1 MENTMITINNITL
14 VRNSR
19 TIISRYS
26 EQIPAGSVTIILG
39 PNGSGKSTLL
49 AAIAGDIAPREGSI
63 TIDDRDPTLSSARD
77 LAAIRAMA
85 VQNQFYTLGFTVR
98 QVIEMAG
105 PSEAVMEQ
113 LHLTRIANRQVTTL
127 SGGESQRVSI
137 AQAIAQNAP
146 VLLLDEPLSVQDVE
160 SRARI
165 INLLR
170 SLAESGTTVVVVAHS
185 SEIDLAWADKIIK
198 NFA

>member
-1 MENTMITINNITL
+1 MENTMITINNISL

-49 AAIAGDIAPREGSI
+49 AAIAGDIAPCEGSI
-63 TIDDRDPTLSSARD
+63 TIDERDPTLSSARE

-113 LHLTRIANRQVTTL
+113 LHLTAIANRQVTTL

-146 VLLLDEPLSVQDVE
+146 VLLLDEPLSVQDEE

-165 INLLR
+165 INLLKT
-170 SLAESGTTVVVVAHS
+170 LAESGTTVVVVAHS

>member
-1 MENTMITINNITL
+1 MENTMITINEISLIRNGRTL
-14 VRNSR
+14 
-19 TIISRYS
+19 ISGFS
-26 EQIPAGSVTIILG
+26 EQIPAGSITIILG

-49 AAIAGDIAPREGSI
+49 AAIAGDIAPHEGSI
-63 TIDDRDPTLSSARD
+63 TIDERDPQLSSARD

-105 PSEAVMEQ
+105 PSDCVMEQ
-113 LHLTRIANRQVTTL
+113 LALTAMADRLVTTL

-160 SRARI
+160 SRVRI
-165 INLLR
+165 IDLLKT
-170 SLAESGTTVVVVAHS
+170 LAESGTTVVVVAHS

>member
-1 MENTMITINNITL
+1 MITINEISLIRNGRTL
-14 VRNSR
+14 
-19 TIISRYS
+19 ISGFS
-26 EQIPAGSVTIILG
+26 EQIPAGSITIILG

-49 AAIAGDIAPREGSI
+49 AAIAGDIAPSEGSI
-63 TIDDRDPTLSSARD
+63 TIDERDPQLSSARD

-105 PSEAVMEQ
+105 PSDCVMEQ
-113 LHLTRIANRQVTTL
+113 LALTAIADRLVTTL

-146 VLLLDEPLSVQDVE
+146 VLLLDEPLSVQDIE
-160 SRARI
+160 SRVRI
-165 INLLR
+165 IDLLKT
-170 SLAESGTTVVVVAHS
+170 LAESGTTVVVVAHS